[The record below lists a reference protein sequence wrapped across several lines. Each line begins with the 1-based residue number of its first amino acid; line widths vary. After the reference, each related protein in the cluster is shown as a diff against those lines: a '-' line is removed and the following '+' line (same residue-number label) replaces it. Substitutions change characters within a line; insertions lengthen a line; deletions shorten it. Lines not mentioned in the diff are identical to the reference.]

1 MSIIINI
8 FNESSKKRIPRK
20 KIILS
25 LEKLFSMEGYDTA
38 TINIIF
44 LDDVAIKELNKQYL
58 KHNYTTDVISFC
70 LEKEPLEGEVYISAE
85 TAEVNAKEYKTSWT
99 AEIIRYAIHGVL
111 HIIGY
116 DDYSLEEREKMRKL
130 EDKYITI

>member
-8 FNESSKKRIPRK
+8 FNESSRKRIPRK

-25 LEKLFSMEGYDTA
+25 LKKLFSMEGYDTA

-44 LDDVAIKELNKQYL
+44 IDDIAIKELNKQYL

-70 LEKEPLEGEVYISAE
+70 LEKEPLEGEVYISVE
-85 TAEVNAKEYKTSWT
+85 TAEVNSKEYKTSWT

-116 DDYSLEEREKMRKL
+116 DDYSLEEREKNA
-130 EDKYITI
+130 

>member
-1 MSIIINI
+1 
-8 FNESSKKRIPRK
+8 
-20 KIILS
+20 
-25 LEKLFSMEGYDTA
+25 
-38 TINIIF
+38 
-44 LDDVAIKELNKQYL
+44 V
-58 KHNYTTDVISFC
+58 
-70 LEKEPLEGEVYISAE
+70 E
-85 TAEVNAKEYKTSWT
+85 TAEVNSKEYKTSWT